1 MAQRPRGFETFGDMV
16 RSLAVTF
23 ALIGFI
29 LLVTHRHHGDGIST
43 VAWQPVVTRLPA
55 PLLKPTTLPEGY
67 RVTSARVVSG
77 GKPGL
82 HLGAL
87 TKAGRYV
94 AVEEAVTADAD
105 YVRAV
110 AGASTPD
117 GSASITG
124 HTWARSQSTDRE
136 GHVTRVLTRSEGSV
150 TVVVFG
156 TASWEDLTELIT
168 VARL

>member
-1 MAQRPRGFETFGDMV
+1 MAQRPRGFETVGDMV

-29 LLVTHRHHGDGIST
+29 LLVTHRDHGDGVNT
-43 VAWQPVVTRLPA
+43 VSWQPVVNHLPA
-55 PLLKPTTLPEGY
+55 PLLKPAGLPEGY
-67 RVTSARVVSG
+67 RVTSARNVSG

-94 AVEEAVTADAD
+94 AVEEAVATDAD
-105 YVRAV
+105 WLTGVTGQTAA
-110 AGASTPD
+110 AGSV
-117 GSASITG
+117 SIGG
-124 HTWARSQSTDRE
+124 HAWTRSQSTDRE
-136 GHVTRVLTRSEGSV
+136 GHVTRVLTRTEGSV
-150 TVVVFG
+150 TLVVFG
-156 TASWEDLTELIT
+156 TAPWEDLDELIT